1 MREIIEN
8 RLIDFAV
15 SIIDL
20 CSNLK
25 NGYASQHLAKQIIR
39 SSTSSALNYGEV
51 QGAESRKDFIHK
63 TSIILKELRETHI
76 CLRIIVKSN
85 LIKGAGINDTILKEC
100 VELIS
105 IFQKTVKT
113 AKSNNKR
120 VKS

>member
-1 MREIIEN
+1 MQQ
-8 RLIDFAV
+8 
-15 SIIDL
+15 
-20 CSNLK
+20 LK
-25 NGYASQHLAKQIIR
+25 KWYASQHLAKQIIR

-120 VKS
+120 VKG